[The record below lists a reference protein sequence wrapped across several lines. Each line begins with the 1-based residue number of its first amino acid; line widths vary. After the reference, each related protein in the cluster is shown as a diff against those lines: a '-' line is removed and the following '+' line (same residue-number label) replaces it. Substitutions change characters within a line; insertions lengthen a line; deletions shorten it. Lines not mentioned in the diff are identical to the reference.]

1 MDDVRNE
8 RPTYIGIESP
18 FFFNRLLRAT
28 KGTGHCGSDVQFYA
42 KYPAELFDELV
53 HALVQLYE
61 PGVAPRGDAK
71 FLPFDS
77 VLICSRSWWRVFKS
91 LQPSCPLNI
100 DVFVRFSDAWWGV
113 LWPGGGVQPNAEH
126 RAVRRELAGEVELL
140 EQWLTATG
148 MHEERPSKMAAANAP
163 KADETTPA
171 KVHNS
176 SAAIDPKADER
187 SLGMTAHSE
196 QDDEK
201 PTWLVDDR
209 KLSFNGQVARQF
221 SPQTGKEVLNIIS
234 TFEECDWPNRIDDP
248 LSPPD
253 AEKTKLA
260 LRTINLGLCG
270 MRFIKDGDGIK
281 WEVIPNS
288 L

>member
-1 MDDVRNE
+1 MDPIDGFSFAVRCFLVWNSRCRKMINQHLGE
-8 RPTYIGIESP
+8 LRSARILVPTPANLIHIGARP
-18 FFFNRLLRAT
+18 FADHVLQL
-28 KGTGHCGSDVQFYA
+28 
-42 KYPAELFDELV
+42 AELRQEWLFKFITHDAESIRMPPEERTIFEAASIV
-53 HALVQLYE
+53 
-61 PGVAPRGDAK
+61 GSWKMIAPIW
-71 FLPFDS
+71 PFDDIDGPQ
-77 VLICSRSWWRVFKS
+77 LIGLVDLEACNCRFLR
-91 LQPSCPLNI
+91 QNQRHLN
-100 DVFVRFSDAWWGV
+100 DFSIG
-113 LWPGGGVQPNAEH
+113 QEH
-126 RAVRRELAGEVELL
+126 
-140 EQWLTATG
+140 
-148 MHEERPSKMAAANAP
+148 KAN
-163 KADETTPA
+163 
-171 KVHNS
+171 
-176 SAAIDPKADER
+176 DPKADELP
-187 SLGMTAHSE
+187 LGMTAHSE

-221 SPQTGKEVLNIIS
+221 SPQTGKDVLNIIS

-248 LSPPD
+248 LSPSD